1 MEEALEILWT
11 YARRQAIDCNGKVV
25 IPTINQ
31 SIAAIRL
38 IIRLEG
44 ARKNNEKKVKSKA
57 RENLELGM
65 WMNSKA
71 RENLELGH
79 RREERKVIR
88 EERKVI
94 NVADYTSF
102 EEEEEE
108 EEDVSPFAPFLWT
121 DDQDDQ
127 LSLAHEEQLS
137 KEVPL
142 AHEEESPYEGIPC
155 ENELPTYPSST
166 NFTSTTPLPS
176 LVPITETPYHQQLKS
191 CAKKYFSKYMITQ
204 PFSNGKCQPTTYCKR
219 PYIAIDRPYDG
230 FPTKKQHPTLHYFS
244 IGITQADL
252 LSNVRPPPKSLIHQG
267 AIYCVFMEDCALG

>member
-57 RENLELGM
+57 SENL
-65 WMNSKA
+65 A
-71 RENLELGH
+71 LGH
-79 RREERKVIR
+79 RREERKVMK
-88 EERKVI
+88 EEQRLI

-108 EEDVSPFAPFLWT
+108 EDVSPFAPFLLDE
-121 DDQDDQ
+121 DDWSCSADNQ
-127 LSLAHEEQLS
+127 LPKETPLSTIHYSL
-137 KEVPL
+137 
-142 AHEEESPYEGIPC
+142 
-155 ENELPTYPSST
+155 ST
-166 NFTSTTPLPS
+166 QKLPS
-176 LVPITETPYHQQLKS
+176 LIPVAETPYHQQLKS

-204 PFSNGKCQPTTYCKR
+204 PFSNGKCQPTTSCKR
-219 PYIAIDRPYDG
+219 LRIAIDRPYDG

-252 LSNVRPPPKSLIHQG
+252 LSNVRPPPKSLELVRQINSRKTT
-267 AIYCVFMEDCALG
+267 V

>member
-44 ARKNNEKKVKSKA
+44 AKKSDERKMKSKEQKTMNEE
-57 RENLELGM
+57 RSVKPSKNLELGYV
-65 WMNSKA
+65 
-71 RENLELGH
+71 G
-79 RREERKVIR
+79 EERKVIK
-88 EERKVI
+88 EERRVI
-94 NVADYTSF
+94 NVADYAPF
-102 EEEEEE
+102 EEEEE

-121 DDQDDQ
+121 DDQLP
-127 LSLAHEEQLS
+127 LSTEEQLS

-155 ENELPTYPSST
+155 ENELPTYASST
-166 NFTSTTPLPS
+166 NFTSTTPLP
-176 LVPITETPYHQQLKS
+176 PIAPAAETSYHQQLKS
-191 CAKKYFSKYMITQ
+191 CTKKHFKKYMKPK
-204 PFSNGKCQPTTYCKR
+204 PFSNGKCQPTTSCKR

-230 FPTKKQHPTLHYFS
+230 FPTKKQHPMLHYPHM
-244 IGITQADL
+244 GVTQADL
-252 LSNVRPPPKSLIHQG
+252 LSNVRPPPKSLELVRQINSRK
-267 AIYCVFMEDCALG
+267 ITV

>member
-44 ARKNNEKKVKSKA
+44 AKKSDERKMKSKA
-57 RENLELGM
+57 SENLELGM
-65 WMNSKA
+65 WVNSKA
-71 RENLELGH
+71 SKNLELGYVG
-79 RREERKVIR
+79 EERKVIK
-88 EERKVI
+88 EERRVI
-94 NVADYTSF
+94 NVADYAPF
-102 EEEEEE
+102 EEEEE

-121 DDQDDQ
+121 DDQ
-127 LSLAHEEQLS
+127 LPISTEEQLS

-155 ENELPTYPSST
+155 ENELPTYASST

-176 LVPITETPYHQQLKS
+176 LIPVAETPYHQQLKS

-204 PFSNGKCQPTTYCKR
+204 PFSNGKCQPTTSCKR

-230 FPTKKQHPTLHYFS
+230 FPTKKQRPTLHYFS
-244 IGITQADL
+244 IGITQAEL
-252 LSNVRPPPKSLIHQG
+252 LSNVRPPPKSLELVRQINSRKTT
-267 AIYCVFMEDCALG
+267 V